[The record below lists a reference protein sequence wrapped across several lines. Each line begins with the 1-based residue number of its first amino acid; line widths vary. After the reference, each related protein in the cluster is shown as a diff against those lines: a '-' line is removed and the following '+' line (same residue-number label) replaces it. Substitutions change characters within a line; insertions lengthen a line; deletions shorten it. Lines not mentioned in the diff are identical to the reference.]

1 VASYRL
7 VGYENRDVADNDFRN
22 DEVDAGEVGA
32 GHSVTALYEVVLHE
46 EGQNAQAPLATVYVR
61 WQDLKNGE
69 VVERNRSLTLGE
81 MAAAFA
87 DTAPSLQLAVTV
99 AEYGEILRG
108 SDWGADSNL
117 EQVLTEAQ
125 RIDALLTN
133 SSGADAAVTEL
144 VDLLWRANELMAAQ
158 AQ

>member
-1 VASYRL
+1 
-7 VGYENRDVADNDFRN
+7 
-22 DEVDAGEVGA
+22 
-32 GHSVTALYEVVLHE
+32 
-46 EGQNAQAPLATVYVR
+46 LATVYVR

-133 SSGADAAVTEL
+133 TSGADAAVTEL
-144 VDLLWRANELMAAQ
+144 VDLLWRAHELMAAQ